1 MANHILI
8 SPQEYAYIVSR
19 VVSDAGNMSIL
30 NYLLENNIG
39 KNQGIDLYI
48 APSRWCVGA
57 GLNGTNRM
65 VAYVNDESRI
75 LIDIPVPLQRAMT
88 QQSVG
93 DMAYLT
99 GYVANIGQV
108 KVLYNQCITYADGM

>member
-1 MANHILI
+1 
-8 SPQEYAYIVSR
+8 
-19 VVSDAGNMSIL
+19 
-30 NYLLENNIG
+30 
-39 KNQGIDLYI
+39 
-48 APSRWCVGA
+48 
-57 GLNGTNRM
+57 M
-65 VAYVNDESRI
+65 VAYVNDESKI

-108 KVLYNQCITYADGM
+108 KVLYTQCCEYADGI